1 MPIWLRGKK
10 KDSWVVICYNWQAK
24 FAFMPLIISLMW
36 FICKIQNVTDF
47 RVVHCPTWEVKKKS
61 HFFSLF
67 LVPTFTKRVKYIHI
81 VFYHC
86 KPENMTVFTVWSPLE
101 AWQDLPQKWDIV
113 FLKGRVTGDREK
125 WVAWK
130 LSPAT
135 KKKQPDL
142 FRGDFPIAFSG
153 HARLTLCHLLA

>member
-1 MPIWLRGKK
+1 MPIWLREK

-47 RVVHCPTWEVKKKS
+47 RVVHCPTWEVKKKIS
-61 HFFSLF
+61 FFFSLPSTY
-67 LVPTFTKRVKYIHI
+67 LYKKGKVHTYCVLSLQAGKYDS
-81 VFYHC
+81 FYSLKPSWSLTRSPSKMGHC
-86 KPENMTVFTVWSPLE
+86 FSQGESHWGQGE
-101 AWQDLPQKWDIV
+101 
-113 FLKGRVTGDREK
+113 
-125 WVAWK
+125 WVASK